1 MLRDRE
7 CKQFSFWVE
16 FRPGTTHNS
25 NSGLTMRHPAFRL
38 SALSLAILASGAF
51 PSAYAQTSDDEG
63 SGGNTLAPVEVQ
75 SSADASEGGLSPAYA
90 GGQVAEGG
98 SIGILGAQDVMDTP
112 YNVTNYTEQLIEDQQ
127 AASVGEV
134 LLNDPAVRMARG
146 FGNYQQVY
154 LVRGLPIYSDD
165 ITYNG
170 LYGLLPRQ
178 YLASNFIER
187 VQVFRGANT
196 FLKGAA
202 PGGSGLGGAVN
213 IVPKRAPNRA
223 LNQVTLGTQS
233 GGQAYAAADM
243 ANRSDD
249 GRFGIRLNV
258 ARRDGDTAVD
268 GEEAELSMA
277 HLGMD
282 FREENFRVSAD
293 LGFQKHRIDG
303 GQPSITFRNVAGNV
317 VPVTD
322 APDAGESIGQPWTY
336 SDSNDVFGTLRA
348 EYDFADNITGWAAI
362 GARRGEEDSIF
373 ANPTVENTNGDYT
386 ASRFDTAR
394 EDTVIT
400 GETGVRFDFQT
411 GGIGHTV
418 SVSGSR
424 YELESKNAFAGG
436 GGVTG
441 NIYNPT
447 DEPQPGYTFSG
458 GNLDHPQL
466 TVKTEFDSIAL
477 SDQLSMLEDRLLV
490 TLGARYQKIQDKS
503 YNYGGGARNANYDD
517 SALTPTLG
525 VLYKVSPSVSLYA
538 NYIEGLQKGQ
548 EAPETD
554 SDGNSVVNGGEVLEP
569 YETEQ
574 TEVGV
579 KYDGGNVGGSVSVYR
594 SEKPIAGLN
603 AANVYEVID
612 DQENTGVELMA
623 YGNATRNLTV
633 LGGVSFLDAD
643 VDGNDAIGSPDTQA
657 NLNLEYRVP
666 QLPDLAVDGR
676 VIYTS
681 SQYADE
687 ANEQKVDSWTRL
699 DLGARYLI
707 ALGDSKFL
715 TLRGRVENVTGED
728 YWASAGGF
736 PGAGYL
742 TIGAPRTVLVSATL
756 DF

>member
-1 MLRDRE
+1 
-7 CKQFSFWVE
+7 
-16 FRPGTTHNS
+16 
-25 NSGLTMRHPAFRL
+25 MRHPAFRL
-38 SALSLAILASGAF
+38 SALTLAILASGAF
-51 PSAYAQTSDDEG
+51 PSAHAQSSDNQGGD
-63 SGGNTLAPVEVQ
+63 GNTLAPVEVQ
-75 SSADASEGGLSPAYA
+75 SSADASEGGLSQAYA

-134 LLNDPAVRMARG
+134 LLNDPAVRVARG

-196 FLKGAA
+196 FLRGAA

-213 IVPKRAPNRA
+213 VVPKRAPNRA

-233 GGQAYAAADM
+233 GGQAYAAADL

-303 GQPSITFRNVAGNV
+303 GQPSITFAAG
-317 VPVTD
+317 VPILD
-322 APDAGESIGQPWTY
+322 APDADESIGQPWTY

-348 EYDFADNITGWAAI
+348 EYDFADNITGWAAV

-373 ANPTVENTNGDYT
+373 ANPTVNNANGDYT

-394 EDTVIT
+394 EDTITT
-400 GETGVRFDFQT
+400 GETGVRFNFNT
-411 GGIGHTV
+411 GDVGHKV
-418 SVSGSR
+418 SVSAST
-424 YELESKNAFAGG
+424 YELKSRNAFAGG

-441 NIYNPT
+441 NIYNPA
-447 DEPQPGYTFSG
+447 DVPPPAYTFSG
-458 GNLDHPQL
+458 GNLDDPQL
-466 TVKTEFDSIAL
+466 TIKTQFDSVAL
-477 SDQLSMLEDRLLV
+477 ADQISMLDERLLV
-490 TLGARYQKIQDKS
+490 TLGGRYQNLQDKS
-503 YNYGGGARNANYDD
+503 YDYGGGPRNANYDD

-525 VLYKVSPSVSLYA
+525 VLYKMRPSVSLYA
-538 NYIEGLQKGQ
+538 SYIEGLQKG
-548 EAPETD
+548 D
-554 SDGNSVVNGGEVLEP
+554 SAGLGNGAVNPNEQLEP
-569 YETEQ
+569 YTTEQ
-574 TEVGV
+574 AELGV
-579 KYDGGNVGGSVSVYR
+579 KYDGGNIGGSVSVYR

-687 ANEQKVDSWTRL
+687 ANQQKVDSWTRL

-707 ALGDSKFL
+707 ALGDSQFL

-742 TIGAPRTVLVSATL
+742 TLGAPRTVLVSATL

>member
-1 MLRDRE
+1 
-7 CKQFSFWVE
+7 
-16 FRPGTTHNS
+16 
-25 NSGLTMRHPAFRL
+25 MRHPAFRL

-51 PSAYAQTSDDEG
+51 PSAYAQTSDNEG

-75 SSADASEGGLSPAYA
+75 SSADASESGLSQAYA

-98 SIGILGAQDVMDTP
+98 SIGILGAQDVMETP

-127 AASVGEV
+127 AASVREI
-134 LLNDPAVRMARG
+134 LLNDPAVRVARG

-154 LVRGLPIYSDD
+154 LVRGLPVFSDD

-178 YLASNFIER
+178 YLASEFIER

-202 PGGSGLGGAVN
+202 PAGSGLGGAVN
-213 IVPKRAPNRA
+213 VVPKRAPNRA

-233 GGQAYAAADM
+233 GGQGYAAADM

-268 GEEAELSMA
+268 GEESELSMA

-303 GQPSITFRNVAGNV
+303 GQPNITFAGG
-317 VPVTD
+317 VPILD
-322 APDAGESIGQPWTY
+322 APDADDSLGQSWTY

-348 EYDFADNITGWAAI
+348 EYDFADNITGWAAV
-362 GARRGEEDSIF
+362 GARRGEENSIF
-373 ANPTVENTNGDYT
+373 ANPTVNDADGNYT
-386 ASRFDTAR
+386 AGRFDTAR
-394 EDTVIT
+394 EDTVTT
-400 GETGVRFDFQT
+400 GETGVRFNFNT
-411 GGIGHTV
+411 GGIGHKV
-418 SVSGSR
+418 SVSGST
-424 YELESKNAFAGG
+424 YELENKNAFAFSGAT
-436 GGVTG
+436 VTG

-447 DEPQPGYTFSG
+447 DVPRPANTGFG
-458 GNLDHPQL
+458 GSLDNPELAAKTRFHSVALADQL
-466 TVKTEFDSIAL
+466 T
-477 SDQLSMLEDRLLV
+477 MLDERLLV
-490 TLGARYQKIQDKS
+490 TLGARYQELRDKS
-503 YNYGGGARNANYDD
+503 YDAGGGARNANYKDQ
-517 SALTPTLG
+517 AVTPTLG
-525 VLYKVSPSVSLYA
+525 VLYKLTPSLSAYA
-538 NYIEGLQKGQ
+538 NYIEGLQKGETAPAVVPGTTTPVANDG
-548 EAPETD
+548 EA
-554 SDGNSVVNGGEVLEP
+554 LEP
-569 YETEQ
+569 FETQQSEI
-574 TEVGV
+574 GL
-579 KYDGGNVGGSVSVYR
+579 KYDAGSLGGSVSVYR
-594 SEKPIAGLN
+594 SRKPVSGFD
-603 AANVYEVID
+603 ANNVFEVRD
-612 DQENTGVELMA
+612 HQENTGLELMA

>member
-98 SIGILGAQDVMDTP
+98 SIGILGAQDVMETP

-127 AASVGEV
+127 AASVGEI
-134 LLNDPAVRMARG
+134 LLNDPAVRVARG

-154 LVRGLPIYSDD
+154 LVRGLPVYSDD

-178 YLASNFIER
+178 YLASEFIER

-303 GQPSITFRNVAGNV
+303 GQPNITFLPG
-317 VPVTD
+317 VPITD
-322 APDAGESIGQPWTY
+322 APDADESIGQPWTY

-348 EYDFADNITGWAAI
+348 EYDFADNITGWAAV
-362 GARRGEEDSIF
+362 GARRGEENSSF
-373 ANPTVENTNGDYT
+373 ANPDVANAEGDYT
-386 ASRFDTAR
+386 AGRFDTAR

-400 GETGVRFDFQT
+400 GETGVRFAFDT
-411 GGIGHTV
+411 GNIGHKV
-418 SVSGSR
+418 SVSGST
-424 YELESKNAFAGG
+424 YELESDNAYGLSF
-436 GGVTG
+436 GGVAG
-441 NIYNPT
+441 NIYDPVTVPRPANTFFGGDLDNP
-447 DEPQPGYTFSG
+447 E
-458 GNLDHPQL
+458 L
-466 TVKTEFDSIAL
+466 TARTRFQSLAVA
-477 SDQLSMLEDRLLV
+477 DQLSMFDERLLV
-490 TLGARYQKIQDKS
+490 TLGARYQKLKTDD
-503 YNYGGGARNANYDD
+503 YDYDTGVRNADTSYDED
-517 SALTPTLG
+517 EITPTVG
-525 VLYKVSPSVSLYA
+525 VLYKLTPSLSAYA
-538 NYIEGLQKGQ
+538 NYIEGLQKG
-548 EAPETD
+548 D
-554 SDGNSVVNGGEVLEP
+554 SAGLGNGAVNPNERLDP
-569 YETEQ
+569 YTTEQ
-574 TEVGV
+574 AEVGM
-579 KYDGGNVGGSVSVYR
+579 KYDGGGLGGSVSVYR

>member
-16 FRPGTTHNS
+16 FRPGTTHNT

-75 SSADASEGGLSPAYA
+75 SSADASEGGLSQPYA

-127 AASVGEV
+127 AASVGEI
-134 LLNDPAVRMARG
+134 LLNDPAVRVARG

-154 LVRGLPIYSDD
+154 LVRGLPVYSDD

-178 YLASNFIER
+178 YLASEFIER

-233 GGQAYAAADM
+233 GGQGYAAADM

-277 HLGMD
+277 HLGVD
-282 FREENFRVSAD
+282 FREEDFRVSAD

-303 GQPSITFRNVAGNV
+303 GQPSITFAPG
-317 VPVTD
+317 VPVLDT
-322 APDAGESIGQPWTY
+322 PDADESLGQAWTY

-373 ANPTVENTNGDYT
+373 ANPTVNDTDGNYT
-386 ASRFDTAR
+386 AGRFDTAR
-394 EDTVIT
+394 EDTVTT
-400 GETGVRFDFQT
+400 GETGVRFNFDT

-418 SVSGSR
+418 SVSGST
-424 YELESKNAFAGG
+424 YELESKNAFAGSF
-436 GGVTG
+436 GGVAG

-447 DEPQPGYTFSG
+447 DVPPPAYTFSG

-466 TVKTEFDSIAL
+466 TVKTQFDSVAL
-477 SDQLSMLEDRLLV
+477 SDQLSMLEERLLV
-490 TLGARYQKIQDKS
+490 TLGARYQNIQDKS
-503 YNYGGGARNANYDD
+503 YDYGGGPRNANYDD

-525 VLYKVSPSVSLYA
+525 VLYKLRPSISLYA

-548 EAPETD
+548 VAPDTD
-554 SDGNSVVNGGEVLEP
+554 NNNNSVVNGGEALEP
-569 YETEQ
+569 YETQQ
-574 TEVGV
+574 TEIGV
-579 KYDGGNVGGSVSVYR
+579 KYDGDNIGGSLSVYR

>member
-1 MLRDRE
+1 
-7 CKQFSFWVE
+7 
-16 FRPGTTHNS
+16 
-25 NSGLTMRHPAFRL
+25 MRHPAFRL

-51 PSAYAQTSDDEG
+51 PSAYAQTSDNEG

-75 SSADASEGGLSPAYA
+75 SSASASKSGLSEAYA

-98 SIGILGAQDVMDTP
+98 SIGILGAQDVMETP

-134 LLNDPAVRMARG
+134 LLNDPAVRVARG

-213 IVPKRAPNRA
+213 VVPKRAPNRP

-233 GGQAYAAADM
+233 GGQGYAAADL

-268 GEEAELSMA
+268 GEESELSMA
-277 HLGMD
+277 HIGVD
-282 FREENFRVSAD
+282 FREEDFRVSAD

-303 GQPSITFRNVAGNV
+303 GQPSITFAPG
-317 VPVTD
+317 VPILD
-322 APDAGESIGQPWTY
+322 APDADESIGQSWTY

-348 EYDFADNITGWAAI
+348 EYDFADNITGWAAV
-362 GARRGEEDSIF
+362 GARRGEENSIF
-373 ANPTVENTNGDYT
+373 ANPRVNDTDGNYT
-386 ASRFDTAR
+386 AGRFDTAR
-394 EDTVIT
+394 EDTVTT
-400 GETGVRFDFQT
+400 GETGVRFNFNT
-411 GGIGHTV
+411 GGIGHKL
-418 SVSGSR
+418 SVSGST

-436 GGVTG
+436 SGVAG

-447 DEPQPGYTFSG
+447 DVPPPAYTFSG
-458 GNLDHPQL
+458 GDLDSPGR
-466 TVKTEFDSIAL
+466 TIRTRFNSVAIA
-477 SDQLSMLEDRLLV
+477 DQLSMLEERLLV
-490 TLGARYQKIQDKS
+490 TLGARYQQLKDDA
-503 YNYGGGARNANYDD
+503 YAYGSGVRDPEASYDD
-517 SALTPTLG
+517 NAITPTVG
-525 VLYKVSPSVSLYA
+525 VLYKLTPSLSAYA
-538 NYIEGLQKGQ
+538 SYIEGLQKG
-548 EAPETD
+548 D
-554 SDGNSVVNGGEVLEP
+554 SAGLGNGAVNPNEKLEP
-569 YETEQ
+569 YTTEQ
-574 TEVGV
+574 AEVGM
-579 KYDGGNVGGSVSVYR
+579 KYDGGDLGGSVSVYR
-594 SEKPIAGLN
+594 SRKPEAGLN
-603 AANVYEVID
+603 QNSVYEVLY

-681 SQYADE
+681 SQF
-687 ANEQKVDSWTRL
+687 ANTANTQEVDAWTRL

-707 ALGDSKFL
+707 ALGDSQFL

-742 TIGAPRTVLVSATL
+742 TLGAPRTVLVSATL

>member
-1 MLRDRE
+1 
-7 CKQFSFWVE
+7 
-16 FRPGTTHNS
+16 
-25 NSGLTMRHPAFRL
+25 MRHPAFRL

-98 SIGILGAQDVMDTP
+98 SIGILGAQDVMETP

-134 LLNDPAVRMARG
+134 LLNDPAVRVARG

-213 IVPKRAPNRA
+213 VVPKRAPNQA

-233 GGQAYAAADM
+233 GGQAYAAADL

-277 HLGMD
+277 HLGVD
-282 FREENFRVSAD
+282 FREEDFRVSAD

-303 GQPSITFRNVAGNV
+303 GQPSITFAPG
-317 VPVTD
+317 VPVLDT
-322 APDAGESIGQPWTY
+322 PDADESLGQAWTY

-373 ANPTVENTNGDYT
+373 ANPTVNDTDGNYT
-386 ASRFDTAR
+386 AGRFDTAR
-394 EDTVIT
+394 EDTVTT
-400 GETGVRFDFQT
+400 GETGVRFNFDT

-418 SVSGSR
+418 SVSGST
-424 YELESKNAFAGG
+424 YELESKNAFAGSF
-436 GGVTG
+436 GGVAG
-441 NIYNPT
+441 SIYNPT
-447 DEPQPGYTFSG
+447 DVPPPAYTFSG

-466 TVKTEFDSIAL
+466 TVKTQFDSVAL
-477 SDQLSMLEDRLLV
+477 SDQLSMLEERLLV
-490 TLGARYQKIQDKS
+490 TLGARYQNIQDKS
-503 YNYGGGARNANYDD
+503 YDYGGGPRNANYDD

-525 VLYKVSPSVSLYA
+525 V
-538 NYIEGLQKGQ
+538 
-548 EAPETD
+548 
-554 SDGNSVVNGGEVLEP
+554 
-569 YETEQ
+569 
-574 TEVGV
+574 
-579 KYDGGNVGGSVSVYR
+579 
-594 SEKPIAGLN
+594 
-603 AANVYEVID
+603 
-612 DQENTGVELMA
+612 
-623 YGNATRNLTV
+623 
-633 LGGVSFLDAD
+633 
-643 VDGNDAIGSPDTQA
+643 
-657 NLNLEYRVP
+657 
-666 QLPDLAVDGR
+666 
-676 VIYTS
+676 
-681 SQYADE
+681 
-687 ANEQKVDSWTRL
+687 
-699 DLGARYLI
+699 
-707 ALGDSKFL
+707 
-715 TLRGRVENVTGED
+715 
-728 YWASAGGF
+728 
-736 PGAGYL
+736 
-742 TIGAPRTVLVSATL
+742 
-756 DF
+756 